1 MSPFGCYRLGCHQ
14 TAAIAAKGDEMRTI
28 SLGLFVDEARRLAA
42 THPDVIGY
50 ALEVLRKR
58 SDLWDALPADVR
70 AMAVIDG

>member
-14 TAAIAAKGDEMRTI
+14 TAAIAAKGDEMRAI

-42 THPDVIGY
+42 SHPDVIGF
-50 ALEVLRKR
+50 ALEVFRHR
-58 SDLWDALPADVR
+58 PDLWDALPADVR